1 MKESELGTV
10 SSYYNQMVICD
21 DLELL
26 NNEVVYVGNKIPS
39 KGIVIDSKSGLIAL
53 LDKGNCNNGDIVKRS
68 GEMFKYLRRFTQSD
82 LEILKIYDWKSDIGR
97 IMRSKKNLVNLINY
111 ALENPELFKD
121 IPMNIFTSENVYE
134 DDTLTVSWGNRC
146 LRVFG
151 VAHEI
156 NRIKDRLLL
165 LNYNIFNTLIELSN
179 LILSSYNTDYH
190 FEVIP
195 DGISTENNSKK
206 AEFMRLGMQV
216 FNDKNNP
223 FKVGEILADEMLVIA
238 YKALYSHSK
247 MVEDTILIRNG
258 VVDVEI
264 KYNQDQMVPGDN
276 LVAVTNIAVK
286 TETDIHIY
294 RGEVDGIC
302 VKETSDNAFG
312 FDAKF
317 KPNGSSLTF
326 AELENKDAFSSRA
339 KAVKNY
345 YSNNIFKS
353 YKISDLKP
361 YIGEL
366 QKGESFDN
374 IEILNKYLS
383 KG

>member
-26 NNEVVYVGNKIPS
+26 NNEVVYIGNENPS
-39 KGIVIDSKSGLIAL
+39 KGIVVDSKSGLIAL
-53 LDKGNCNNGDIVKRS
+53 LDRGDYNNGDIVKKS

-82 LEILKIYDWKSDIGR
+82 LEILRIYDWKSDIGR
-97 IMRSKKNLVNLINY
+97 IMKSKKNLVNLIND

-264 KYNQDQMVPGDN
+264 KYNQDQMVPGDT

-286 TETDIHIY
+286 TETDIYIY

-302 VKETSDNAFG
+302 VKETSNDAFG

>member
-26 NNEVVYVGNKIPS
+26 NNEVVYVGNKNPS

-53 LDKGNCNNGDIVKRS
+53 LDRGDYNNGDIVKRS

-82 LEILKIYDWKSDIGR
+82 LEILRIYDWKSDIRR
-97 IMRSKKNLVNLINY
+97 IMKSKKNLVNLIND

-179 LILSSYNTDYH
+179 LIQSSYNTDYH

-206 AEFMRLGMQV
+206 TEFMRLGMQV

-223 FKVGEILADEMLVIA
+223 FKVGEILADEMLVVA

-264 KYNQDQMVPGDN
+264 KYNQDQMVPGDA

-286 TETDIHIY
+286 TETDIYIY

-302 VKETSDNAFG
+302 VKETTDNAFG

-317 KPNGSSLTF
+317 KPNGSNLTF
-326 AELENKDAFSSRA
+326 AELENKDTFSSRA

-374 IEILNKYLS
+374 IKILNKYLS

>member
-26 NNEVVYVGNKIPS
+26 NNEVVYVGNENPS

-53 LDKGNCNNGDIVKRS
+53 LDRGDYNNGDIVKRS

-82 LEILKIYDWKSDIGR
+82 LEILRIYDWKSDIRR
-97 IMRSKKNLVNLINY
+97 IMKSKKNLVNLIND

-179 LILSSYNTDYH
+179 LIQSSYNTDYH
-190 FEVIP
+190 LEAIP

-223 FKVGEILADEMLVIA
+223 FKVGEILADEMLVVA

-264 KYNQDQMVPGDN
+264 KYNQDQMVPGDA

-286 TETDIHIY
+286 TETDIYIY

-302 VKETSDNAFG
+302 VKETTNDAFG

-317 KPNGSSLTF
+317 KPNGSNLTF

-361 YIGEL
+361 YVGEL

>member
-26 NNEVVYVGNKIPS
+26 NNEVVYVGNKNPS

-53 LDKGNCNNGDIVKRS
+53 LDRGDYNNGDIVKRS

-82 LEILKIYDWKSDIGR
+82 LEILRIYDWKSDIRR
-97 IMRSKKNLVNLINY
+97 IMKSKKNLVNLIND

-121 IPMNIFTSENVYE
+121 IPMNIFTSENVYK

-151 VAHEI
+151 VANEI

-179 LILSSYNTDYH
+179 LIKSSQNADYY

-223 FKVGEILADEMLVIA
+223 FKVGEILADEMLVVA

-264 KYNQDQMVPGDN
+264 KYNQDQMVPGDT

-302 VKETSDNAFG
+302 VKETSNDAFG

>member
-26 NNEVVYVGNKIPS
+26 NNEVVYVGNENPS

-53 LDKGNCNNGDIVKRS
+53 LDRGDYNNGDIVKRS
-68 GEMFKYLRRFTQSD
+68 GEIFKYLRHFTQSD
-82 LEILKIYDWKSDIGR
+82 LEILKIYDWTSDIGR
-97 IMRSKKNLVNLINY
+97 IMKSKKNLVNLIND
-111 ALENPELFKD
+111 ALENSELFED
-121 IPMNIFTSENVYE
+121 ISMNIFTSENVYE

-151 VAHEI
+151 VAYEI
-156 NRIKDRLLL
+156 NRIKNRLLL

-179 LILSSYNTDYH
+179 LIQSSYNTDYCL
-190 FEVIP
+190 EVIP

-216 FNDKNNP
+216 FNDRNNP
-223 FKVGEILADEMLVIA
+223 FKVGEILADEMLVVA

-264 KYNQDQMVPGDN
+264 KYNQDQMVPGDT

-286 TETDIHIY
+286 TETDIYIY
-294 RGEVDGIC
+294 RGEVDGTC
-302 VKETSDNAFG
+302 VKETSNDAFG

-326 AELENKDAFSSRA
+326 AELKNKDTFSSRA

>member
-53 LDKGNCNNGDIVKRS
+53 LDRGDYNNGDIVKKS

-82 LEILKIYDWKSDIGR
+82 LEILRIYDWKSDIGR
-97 IMRSKKNLVNLINY
+97 IMKSKKNLVNLIND

-223 FKVGEILADEMLVIA
+223 FKVGEILADEMLVVA

-258 VVDVEI
+258 IVDVEI
-264 KYNQDQMVPGDN
+264 KYNQDQMVPGDT

-286 TETDIHIY
+286 TETDIYIY

-302 VKETSDNAFG
+302 VKETSNDAFG

-374 IEILNKYLS
+374 IKILNKYLS

>member
-26 NNEVVYVGNKIPS
+26 NNEVVYVGNKNPS

-53 LDKGNCNNGDIVKRS
+53 LDRGDYNNGDIVKRS
-68 GEMFKYLRRFTQSD
+68 GEMFKYLRHFTQND
-82 LEILKIYDWKSDIGR
+82 LEILRIYDWKSDIRR
-97 IMRSKKNLVNLINY
+97 IMKSKKNLVNLIND
-111 ALENPELFKD
+111 ALENSELFED

-151 VAHEI
+151 VANEI

-179 LILSSYNTDYH
+179 LIKSSQSADYY

-223 FKVGEILADEMLVIA
+223 FKVGEILADEMLVVA

-264 KYNQDQMVPGDN
+264 KYNQDQMVPGDT

-286 TETDIHIY
+286 TETDIYIY

-302 VKETSDNAFG
+302 VKETSNDAFG

>member
-26 NNEVVYVGNKIPS
+26 NKEVVYVGNKNPS

-53 LDKGNCNNGDIVKRS
+53 LDRGDYNNGDIVKRS

-82 LEILKIYDWKSDIGR
+82 LEILRIYDWKSDIRR
-97 IMRSKKNLVNLINY
+97 IMKSKKNLVNLIND
-111 ALENPELFKD
+111 ALENSELFKD

-134 DDTLTVSWGNRC
+134 DDVLTVSWGNRC

-179 LILSSYNTDYH
+179 LIQSSYNTDYCL
-190 FEVIP
+190 EVIP

-223 FKVGEILADEMLVIA
+223 FKVGEILADEMLVVA

-264 KYNQDQMVPGDN
+264 KYNQDQMVPGDT

-286 TETDIHIY
+286 TETDIYIY

-302 VKETSDNAFG
+302 VKETSNDAFG

-345 YSNNIFKS
+345 YRNNIFKR
-353 YKISDLKP
+353 YKISNLKP